1 VKRLDD
7 PAPTCAYCGAPTKGE
22 RTCPAHRDLEQV
34 DPHERP
40 ARKPSSERELGA
52 RNAPRLSKR
61 AGREEL
67 Y

>member
-1 VKRLDD
+1 MCLS
-7 PAPTCAYCGAPTKGE
+7 
-22 RTCPAHRDLEQV
+22 HRDLEQL
-34 DPHERP
+34 DPAGDP
-40 ARKPSSERELGA
+40 ARKPSTERELGV